1 MINDDNAGLSGVDVD
16 ELIKAIHGGATLK
29 TLNGISDEVMDELHN
44 MAYAFYQNEKLDEAI
59 ALYRFLYI
67 YDFYNAEYAMGIG
80 AILQLK
86 KQYDKAIDFYA
97 LAYALSR
104 HDYRPMFYAGECNL
118 MLGKLIQAKEC
129 FKIVKEESD
138 EKSLTD
144 KAEIYLNVINER
156 CGDFKSDEEMKN
168 VHGNE

>member
-86 KQYDKAIDFYA
+86 NNTIR
-97 LAYALSR
+97 L
-104 HDYRPMFYAGECNL
+104 
-118 MLGKLIQAKEC
+118 
-129 FKIVKEESD
+129 
-138 EKSLTD
+138 
-144 KAEIYLNVINER
+144 
-156 CGDFKSDEEMKN
+156 
-168 VHGNE
+168 